1 MKYEV
6 ICEIF
11 SNCSG
16 KAFPFFE
23 EVDETKLD
31 EYIQQRIQDSASF
44 ERTDMADGS
53 IIYDIDSHG
62 VKERFTFTPVD

>member
-16 KAFPFFE
+16 KARHFFE
-23 EVDETKLD
+23 EVDARNLD
-31 EYIQQRIQDSASF
+31 AYIRQRVRGDAVF
-44 ERTDMADGS
+44 TRTDLPDGS
-53 IIYDIDSHG
+53 VVYDVDSHG
-62 VKERFTFTPVD
+62 IRERFTFTPA